1 MLEDEPLSLRDGI
14 KLFESSVQLT
24 GLVAD
29 RLRRRSAGDVVTFVI
44 DRNIN
49 YTNVC
54 ISGCKFCAFYRSPA
68 SKDAY
73 VLTQEELLEKVAE
86 AVKLGATQVLLQG
99 GHHPELPFEYYE
111 NMLRS
116 MKEKFPRVQ
125 RHAFS
130 PSEIAHIA
138 KISGSGIKETLKR
151 LIEAGLQSIPGGGAE
166 ILDDKIRKKISPG
179 KIDWKGW
186 KKVMV
191 TAHSLGIPTTATMVY
206 GLTEGY
212 KERVRHLLRIRKIQE
227 KTHGFT
233 AFIPWSFQPGNTAL
247 AREYKISDSSG
258 IEYLKVVAASRIL
271 LSGAIRNIQ
280 ASWVTQ
286 GANVAQVALSYGA
299 NDFGGTMI
307 EENVVRAALVK
318 AHAGTSTTKPS
329 AGGLLSSGA
338 DSQYL
343 PPDEIVRLIKNAG
356 RSAAQRDT
364 LYRILK
370 RY

>member
-1 MLEDEPLSLRDGI
+1 MFSVEDNVRDLLDKALGSEPLSLRDGI
-14 KLFESSVQLT
+14 KLFESDVQLT
-24 GLVAD
+24 GLIAD
-29 RLRRRSAGDVVTFVI
+29 CLRKSSAGDVVTFVI

-54 ISGCKFCAFYRSPA
+54 ISGCKFCAFYRS
-68 SKDAY
+68 SKAGDAY
-73 VLTQEELLEKVAE
+73 VLTIEELLKKVAE
-86 AVKLGATQVLLQG
+86 AVKLGAMQVLLQG
-99 GHHPELPFEYYE
+99 GHHPELPIEYYE

-116 MKEKFPRVQ
+116 MREEFPQVQ

-138 KISGSGIKETLKR
+138 KISSSSIKETLKR

-166 ILDDKIRKKISPG
+166 ILDDKIRKKISPK

-186 KKVMV
+186 RNVML
-191 TAHSLGIPTTATMVY
+191 TAHSLGLPTTATMVY

-212 KERVRHLLRIRKIQE
+212 RERAKHILRIREIQE

-247 AREYKISDSSG
+247 AKKYNIAGSSG
-258 IEYLKVVAASRIL
+258 IEYLKVVAVSRIL
-271 LSGAIRNIQ
+271 LNGTIRNIQ

-286 GANVAQVALSYGA
+286 GERIAQVALSYGA

-307 EENVVRAALVK
+307 EENVVRATG
-318 AHAGTSTTKPS
+318 AG
-329 AGGLLSSGA
+329 
-338 DSQYL
+338 SQYL
-343 PPDEIVRLIKNAG
+343 PPEEIIRLIKNAG
-356 RSAAQRDT
+356 RPAAQRDT